1 MSNVTVRTFT
11 PYINKLR
18 KEAED
23 LRNDTMVSMAE
34 GIRNEII
41 AKRLDEIAND
51 IENLADATQYS

>member
-1 MSNVTVRTFT
+1 MSNVPVRTFT

-34 GIRNEII
+34 GIRNKIM
-41 AKRLDEIAND
+41 AKKQIKEQLE
-51 IENLADATQYS
+51 